1 MREIYSPL
9 FGRSPLTLIQ
19 KSELNDLINICT
31 FILKNLNLERDN
43 YKVLVLRSADI
54 SCMSSIILTIQLKN
68 THDSERS
75 SKFMTTLIYS
85 PF

>member
-1 MREIYSPL
+1 MREIYSP
-9 FGRSPLTLIQ
+9 FWITLIQ

-43 YKVLVLRSADI
+43 YKVLMLRSADI
-54 SCMSSIILTIQLKN
+54 SCMSSIIPTIQLKN
-68 THDSERS
+68 THDL
-75 SKFMTTLIYS
+75 FMTTLIYS